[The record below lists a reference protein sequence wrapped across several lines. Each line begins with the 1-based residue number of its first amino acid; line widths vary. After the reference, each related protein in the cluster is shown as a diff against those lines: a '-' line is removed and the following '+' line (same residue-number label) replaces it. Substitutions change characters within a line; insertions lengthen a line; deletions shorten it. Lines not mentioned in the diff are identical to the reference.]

1 MARALDGWGPSAST
15 YGAPRDATRDA
26 YFNNDE
32 MGYAPEERAPPA
44 RARLGLTVADDI
56 SGTFASVYSAPR

>member
-1 MARALDGWGPSAST
+1 MAGALDGWAERINVWRAEG
-15 YGAPRDATRDA
+15 RDAFA

-44 RARLGLTVADDI
+44 RARLGLTVADDT